1 MMTSVARL
9 TLFLLISFAHIG
21 LSAFTETTKSGKDYV
36 EPNSAG
42 TWCYYPAAKSNLDV
56 ACVGKQ
62 AEFLSVMDAHLAQGV
77 SISYYGANNQRLG
90 GAEYPVKTTSGKVY
104 LCLSGRAG
112 DGTYKTECELST
124 LDNRFGGSSPCALA
138 VSQKTVTDGCYVP
151 GGASAPAPSGGSTS
165 SPLTSGTVSALWSAL
180 VHKSI
185 LLGLSLVFLL
195 VVN

>member
-104 LCLSGRAG
+104 SRTPHNPYPSV
-112 DGTYKTECELST
+112 DGPGYGLLQVMGFERSAK
-124 LDNRFGGSSPCALA
+124 NR
-138 VSQKTVTDGCYVP
+138 VKKITK
-151 GGASAPAPSGGSTS
+151 
-165 SPLTSGTVSALWSAL
+165 
-180 VHKSI
+180 KS
-185 LLGLSLVFLL
+185 
-195 VVN
+195 